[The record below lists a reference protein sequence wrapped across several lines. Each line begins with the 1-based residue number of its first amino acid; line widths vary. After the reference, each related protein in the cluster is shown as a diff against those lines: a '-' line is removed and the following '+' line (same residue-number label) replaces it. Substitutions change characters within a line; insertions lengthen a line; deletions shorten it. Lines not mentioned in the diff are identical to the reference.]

1 MGNRETDRL
10 ESAAGLTQ
18 KGNAKPLLVLTAYQS
33 VELDKEAIRFDA
45 VDYLAKP
52 FERDQILQ
60 AVQRILGGLNPVAE
74 SGLRQREPCLER
86 ALAEGTHSQ

>member
-1 MGNRETDRL
+1 MEILKPLSG
-10 ESAAGLTQ
+10 
-18 KGNAKPLLVLTAYQS
+18 KGNTAPVLVLTTYQS
-33 VELDKEAIRFDA
+33 VELDKEDIRFDA